1 MPLICGMLSAIWLT
15 MASTA
20 VAAIA
25 PIGTSVSVEM
35 NMPIAARPGEHDA

>member
-1 MPLICGMLSAIWLT
+1 MLSAISLT
-15 MASTA
+15 IASTA

-35 NMPIAARPGEHDA
+35 NIPIAQTPASISVT